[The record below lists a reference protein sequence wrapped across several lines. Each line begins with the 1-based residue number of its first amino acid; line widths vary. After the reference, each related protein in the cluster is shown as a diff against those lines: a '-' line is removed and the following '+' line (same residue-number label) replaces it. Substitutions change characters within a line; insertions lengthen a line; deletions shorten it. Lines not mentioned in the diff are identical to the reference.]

1 MYIIE
6 NSSLDVRGALANG
19 IYSEGVNI
27 FTLKN
32 PLQICHKDLMN
43 SLYKTLNL
51 NFIGLETFFDTG
63 NKLGGINIPSL
74 YLEN

>member
-1 MYIIE
+1 MFIIE

-32 PLQICHKDLMN
+32 PL
-43 SLYKTLNL
+43 
-51 NFIGLETFFDTG
+51 
-63 NKLGGINIPSL
+63 
-74 YLEN
+74 